1 MIKIEQNKSKY
12 LCKKILF
19 SSGECVLYTAIWNAP
34 ERWSVNINMTMLRLE
49 LKPLE
54 ELRVQHGND
63 RKIKLIKIKNND
75 DLEFKPGLRK
85 IIKELL
91 KK

>member
-1 MIKIEQNKSKY
+1 
-12 LCKKILF
+12 
-19 SSGECVLYTAIWNAP
+19 
-34 ERWSVNINMTMLRLE
+34 MTMLRLE

-63 RKIKLIKIKNND
+63 RKIKLIKINND

-85 IIKELL
+85 IIKELF
-91 KK
+91 KKIEGKNSQLTTLEEGLNLMNLIKKNL